1 MKFKPACLVAVSM
14 LALAAPT
21 WAHHSRVMY
30 EPTLYLTV
38 TGTVKEFSWRNPHSW
53 LYITAEG
60 ENGESI
66 EWVLEANSAGQF
78 ARQGWA
84 PDSLRPGDDIT
95 VTFRPMRDGSHAG
108 LLGTATLADGSSIS
122 YRPQ

>member
-1 MKFKPACLVAVSM
+1 MKFKPACLVAASM
-14 LALAAPT
+14 FALAMPT

-53 LYITAEG
+53 LYVTAMG

-66 EWVLEANSAGQF
+66 EWVLEANSVGQL
-78 ARQGWA
+78 ARQGWTS
-84 PDSLRPGDDIT
+84 DSIKPGDDIT
-95 VTFRPMRDGSHAG
+95 VICTSSDLALVHTDSSRIPLGSARRRRQ
-108 LLGTATLADGSSIS
+108 I
-122 YRPQ
+122 